1 MGSLENSIFSGG
13 FTKNQY
19 ICRGDCL
26 KRGLGQFSDLRGGL
40 AGVVFLWGVVTQVQ
54 TMDFEQ
60 VNVRWVGRK
69 RF

>member
-1 MGSLENSIFSGG
+1 M
-13 FTKNQY
+13 Y
-19 ICRGDCL
+19 RGL
-26 KRGLGQFSDLRGGL
+26 PKKGAWTVFRFKRGSGERE
-40 AGVVFLWGVVTQVQ
+40 GVVFLWGVVTQVQ